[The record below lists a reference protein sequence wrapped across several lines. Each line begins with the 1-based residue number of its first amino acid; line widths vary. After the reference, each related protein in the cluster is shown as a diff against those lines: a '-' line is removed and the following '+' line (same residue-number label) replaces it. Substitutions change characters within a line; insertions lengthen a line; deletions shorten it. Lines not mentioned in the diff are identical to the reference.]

1 MSTTEGAGR
10 IVTDKLIL
18 YVDGANPNS
27 YVSGSTKVNN
37 LVLNESG
44 NLDNGVTYN
53 TNNLGYFGFDGT
65 DDKISFGTRIS
76 SLNLSYP
83 FTIDL
88 WINLN
93 ATGNTVNF
101 RGIFT
106 SSTTSSLTNY
116 YGVWIQLASA
126 YNGSGNYKV
135 GVGVGNGVSPGSTGR
150 RSYTSDNEVL
160 IGGTWCH
167 LVGTIASGPTFKLYV
182 NGVEVSGT
190 LSGTGGALV
199 WGPNTVTEIGTP
211 PGGYNYFLNGSI
223 SNLKFYNK
231 LLSQDEILNN
241 FNVTRFRFGL

>member
-44 NLDNGVTYN
+44 NLDNGVSYT

-65 DDKISFGTRIS
+65 DDKLSFGNRIS
-76 SLNLSYP
+76 SLNLTFP
-83 FTIDL
+83 FSIDV

-93 ATGNTVNF
+93 PTGNTTFF
-101 RGIFT
+101 RGIFA
-106 SSTTSSLTNY
+106 SSTTPTLTNY
-116 YGVWIQLASA
+116 YGVWIQLSSA

-135 GVGVGNGVSPGSTGR
+135 GVGVGNGVSPGTTGR

-160 IGGTWCH
+160 TGGTWCH
-167 LVGTIASGPTFKLYV
+167 VVGTIASGPTFKLYV
-182 NGVEVSGT
+182 I
-190 LSGTGGALV
+190 
-199 WGPNTVTEIGTP
+199 TEIGTP

-241 FNVTRFRFGL
+241 FNVTRFRFGV